1 VTPFELFDRGA
12 ATLVA
17 SWAEYARGAVGASVV
32 RVPGAS
38 VAVFTEEPESLVY
51 NNTLV
56 DLGLEEDAR
65 AAVLEAVE
73 QEYAEAYV
81 DRYAVWVHEGDSAM
95 RADLEARKYAVTEST
110 RAMGIALE
118 FLEAPRP
125 ELELAEAAWEEY
137 LTLLGLGEDFQA
149 YADPAAYVVRV
160 ALLDGRPA
168 AVGMSYDHGGDC
180 GIYNVTTLEHARG
193 RGLGRGLTAQ
203 LLHEA
208 RDRGCTTASLQS
220 TPMAE
225 RLYLR
230 LGFRDL
236 GRYLELTPGW
246 AVAG

>member
-32 RVPGAS
+32 RVPGAAI
-38 VAVFTEEPESLVY
+38 AVFTEEPESLVY
-51 NNTLV
+51 NNTLL
-56 DLGLEEDAR
+56 DLGLDADAR
-65 AAVLEAVE
+65 GATIAAVQEA
-73 QEYAEAYV
+73 YADAYV
-81 DRYAVWVHEGDSAM
+81 DRYALWVHEGDSEM
-95 RADLEARKYAVTEST
+95 RADLDDRSYVVTEST

-125 ELELAEAAWEEY
+125 EIDLADAGWHDY
-137 LTLLGLGEDFQA
+137 VRLLGLGEDFQQ

-168 AVGMSYDHGGDC
+168 AVGMSYDHEDDC
-180 GIYNVTTLEHARG
+180 GIYNVTTLDHARG
-193 RGLGRGLTAQ
+193 RGLGTALTAQ

-208 RDRGCTTASLQS
+208 RDRGCTTATLQS
-220 TPMAE
+220 TAMAE
-225 RLYLR
+225 RIYAR

-246 AVAG
+246 ALA